1 MILVTPP
8 LGRSTAAAQHPL
20 VLASGGRPGPLGQG
34 LMTIWTET
42 VLNCWHPR
50 CGDAPRNCPFT
61 GHHLCLANSSG
72 FDLIGLFPNL
82 VKHLGSC
89 LPCFVCLDSRWI
101 CGLILDVKIIIRTT
115 HLDVFSDPFLPILNN
130 RWLGLKGES

>member
-1 MILVTPP
+1 MARSSGDQVLERGPNLVILVTPP
-8 LGRSTAAAQHPL
+8 LGRSTTGAQHPL
-20 VLASGGRPGPLGQG
+20 DLDSGGRPGPLARG

-82 VKHLGSC
+82 VKHLASC
-89 LPCFVCLDSRWI
+89 LPYFVCLYSRWI
-101 CGLILDVKIIIRTT
+101 CDLILYLKISIQAT
-115 HLDVFSDPFLPILNN
+115 
-130 RWLGLKGES
+130 